1 MEEKK
6 RVILILFDNCGG
18 CRVTNM
24 PLSKRK
30 KEAINSEG
38 ETTILTTNTN
48 RKTKRKEK
56 KEGKEK
62 NDNL

>member
-48 RKTKRKEK
+48 RKTRERKERREK
-56 KEGKEK
+56 K